1 MPFQAFDDFLVQRG
15 EFTDLVFQDF
25 LDVILSEVAQVFE
38 ADERFAVE
46 VGYFLCDE
54 LEKRGPN

>member
-1 MPFQAFDDFLVQRG
+1 MLFEAFDDFLVERRK
-15 EFTDLVFQDF
+15 FADLIFQDF

-54 LEKRGPN
+54 LEK